1 MPALP
6 GPSAY
11 NRDMSA
17 LIQVQ
22 TTFASAEDATAVG
35 RTLVS
40 EQLAACAQVLPGVT
54 SIYVWE
60 EMLRHEQEALLLLK
74 TSEATWPALRDRL
87 SELHSYDTPEIIALP
102 VAQASFDYATWVRDA
117 VKLG

>member
-1 MPALP
+1 
-6 GPSAY
+6 
-11 NRDMSA
+11 MSA

-40 EQLAACAQVLPGVT
+40 EQLAACAQVLPSIT

-60 EMLRHEQEALLLLK
+60 EMLRHDEEALLLLK
-74 TSEATWPALRDRL
+74 TSEASWPALRDRL
-87 SELHSYDTPEIIALP
+87 SELHSYDTPEIIALRIE
-102 VAQASFDYATWVRDA
+102 QAGFDYATWVRDS
-117 VKLG
+117 VRQG